1 MEEKFFFFL
10 VREGKEVYRFWGGN
24 RGNETLVMGFRYLKS
39 IFYIWWWWIKWF
51 FISYF
56 LLIVIMRMYFERLNY
71 IIEYE
76 ENIYVVY

>member
-39 IFYIWWWWIKWF
+39 IFYIW
-51 FISYF
+51 
-56 LLIVIMRMYFERLNY
+56 
-71 IIEYE
+71 
-76 ENIYVVY
+76 